1 MKIRYRNMKDLKIV
15 LFITL
20 LLITVTSCKMDKG
33 GDSKQESNMTGS
45 PVITFN
51 ELEYDFGKITE
62 GEKVACV
69 FKYKNTGDG
78 DLIIHSATTS
88 CGCTVP
94 HFDDKP
100 IAPGK
105 EGNMEVVFDSYMRE
119 GMQTKTITVR
129 SNATVKVVVLRIVA
143 EVLKAES

>member
-1 MKIRYRNMKDLKIV
+1 MKIRYRKMKDLRIV

-20 LLITVTSCKMDKG
+20 LLITVSSCNRDKG
-33 GDSKQESNMTGS
+33 GDSEQQISLGS
-45 PVITFN
+45 PVISFN